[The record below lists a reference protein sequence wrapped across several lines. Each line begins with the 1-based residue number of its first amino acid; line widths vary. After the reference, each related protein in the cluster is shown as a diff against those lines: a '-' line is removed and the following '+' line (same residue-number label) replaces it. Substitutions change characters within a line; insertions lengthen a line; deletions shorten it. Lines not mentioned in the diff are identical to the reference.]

1 MKVVDTL
8 YRIIERGREGKNIGL
23 PTGINKMDQW
33 TGGIQKK
40 IYTLIFGLSGSG
52 KTSWVLYSNIY
63 RPLRDN
69 PDKNIKVVYYSLEMS
84 AEILMAKLLCLYI
97 YEEFGRLIP
106 YTALLS
112 WQEILDEERYDYVL
126 KAKNWLNSIQDKLI
140 IFDKSL
146 NSKIFYATF
155 KTLLEEW
162 GSFEK
167 SEDGKREIYIKKNP
181 DQIVLCVM
189 DHLGCCIPQQGRSKK
204 EEIDEISMYAVRF
217 REKCESSFYML
228 MQENRNSSDMDR
240 RKADL
245 SEPSAEDIK
254 DSGNPYNDCDICIA
268 IYNPLKH
275 KIKNYR
281 GYQIIA
287 DNPSAA
293 FQGIRDRFR
302 SAILIKN
309 RYGINDKMVGLNFFG
324 EIGLFKE
331 LPKGNDILDYSKYL
345 TLSNSEDIN
354 FIDEVKV
361 QKEQSQN
368 NISYKM

>member
-1 MKVVDTL
+1 
-8 YRIIERGREGKNIGL
+8 
-23 PTGINKMDQW
+23 
-33 TGGIQKK
+33 
-40 IYTLIFGLSGSG
+40 
-52 KTSWVLYSNIY
+52 
-63 RPLRDN
+63 
-69 PDKNIKVVYYSLEMS
+69 
-84 AEILMAKLLCLYI
+84 
-97 YEEFGRLIP
+97 
-106 YTALLS
+106 
-112 WQEILDEERYDYVL
+112 
-126 KAKNWLNSIQDKLI
+126 
-140 IFDKSL
+140 
-146 NSKIFYATF
+146 
-155 KTLLEEW
+155 
-162 GSFEK
+162 
-167 SEDGKREIYIKKNP
+167 
-181 DQIVLCVM
+181 
-189 DHLGCCIPQQGRSKK
+189 
-204 EEIDEISMYAVRF
+204 
-217 REKCESSFYML
+217 